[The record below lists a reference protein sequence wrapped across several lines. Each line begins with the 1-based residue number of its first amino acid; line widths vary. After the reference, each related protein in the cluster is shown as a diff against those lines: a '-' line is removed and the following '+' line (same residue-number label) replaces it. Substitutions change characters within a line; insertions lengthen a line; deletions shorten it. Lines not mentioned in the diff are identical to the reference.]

1 MVNKGFAVTFQL
13 ASAIL
18 MDKGINLAGMLAKR
32 LADRGEADPLA
43 SVPLRNIDGIFAGS
57 DLFVI
62 GTPQEWHVAYVRS
75 LRPAAMPHDLALRI
89 DRGKRKGEPLS
100 QIVLR
105 DEYKNLLDIRTATA
119 APVVV
124 AFGEGD
130 IDRVRDLLHDVP
142 AIGAK
147 RSSGF
152 GMVAAVHVREID
164 HPHAG
169 LADRAGN
176 PLRNVPTAVWSQQ
189 NLPPKPVRFRVAR
202 LPTWNSPQE
211 RCVAPIHWEM
221 APDTFEQE
229 VGA

>member
-1 MVNKGFAVTFQL
+1 MVNKRFAVTFQL

-62 GTPQEWHVAYVRS
+62 GTPHKWHVAYVRS
-75 LRPAAMPHDLALRI
+75 LRPAAMPHDLALRNP
-89 DRGKRKGEPLS
+89 KGALLS
-100 QIVLR
+100 QILLKQ
-105 DEYKNLLDIRTATA
+105 EYKNLLDTRTATT
-119 APVVV
+119 APMVV

-147 RSSGF
+147 RSAGF
-152 GMVAAVHVREID
+152 GMIASVDVLRIN

-176 PLRNVPTAVWSQQ
+176 PLRSVPASIWTQQ
-189 NLPPKPVRFRVAR
+189 NLPPRPIRFRVAR

-211 RCVAPIHWEM
+211 PCVAPIQWEM
-221 APDTFEQE
+221 EPDIFEQE